1 MGEYEAII
9 ERLNKVLTENGF
21 SKVNEGVLAPYD
33 NGWYTAPSIPI
44 QFDKAGKYM
53 RPETQATC

>member
-1 MGEYEAII
+1 MGEYEDTI

-21 SKVNEGVLAPYD
+21 PQVNEGVLTPYD

-44 QFDKAGKYM
+44 QFDNKGIYVKPAS
-53 RPETQATC
+53 